1 MKGRYMKIIE
11 KLGLALGSAAAFI
24 ASHSVAQAA
33 TLHDGT
39 FVGGTYDAYYGN
51 VQVQATIQGGQIV
64 GVKALKYPG
73 HNRTSNAINA
83 QALPYLQQEVADAQS
98 GKIDIISGATLT
110 SRAYIKSL
118 RDALS
123 QSAK

>member
-1 MKGRYMKIIE
+1 MKGRHMKTTD
-11 KLGLALGSAAAFI
+11 KLGLVLGSAAAFI
-24 ASHSVAQAA
+24 ASHSAAQAA

-39 FVGGTYDAYYGN
+39 FTGGTYDAYYGN
-51 VQVQATIQGGQIV
+51 VQVQATIRGGQISD
-64 GVKALKYPG
+64 VKAVQFPN
-73 HNRTSNAINA
+73 HSRTSRSINA

-118 RDALS
+118 RDALN

>member
-1 MKGRYMKIIE
+1 MKISE
-11 KLGLALGSAAAFI
+11 KLVLVFGGAAAMLVPH
-24 ASHSVAQAA
+24 AAAQAV

-39 FVGGTYDAYYGN
+39 FTGGTYDAYYGN
-51 VQVQATIQGGQIV
+51 VQVKATIQGGQIANV
-64 GVKALKYPG
+64 QAVQFPN
-73 HNRTSNAINA
+73 HSRTSRSINA

-118 RDALS
+118 RDALN